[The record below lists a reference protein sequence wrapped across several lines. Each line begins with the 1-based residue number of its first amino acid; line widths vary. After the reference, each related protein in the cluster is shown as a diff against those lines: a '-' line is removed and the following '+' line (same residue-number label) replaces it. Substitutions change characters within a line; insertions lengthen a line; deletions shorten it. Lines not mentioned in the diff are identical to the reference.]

1 MALPLCALFKILED
15 IFMSIFSLP
24 SHKGGYVFLL
34 FLWLFWECTVSALAG
49 PGHNHG
55 PAEPVEVGPS
65 SPRLV
70 AVSETY
76 ELVAIL
82 KDQDLTLYLDRVKDT
97 SPVINAKIKMD
108 VNGKT
113 LVATSQTDGTY
124 KIKAQTL
131 SKAGNHEVIVTIVDG
146 QNSDLLVG
154 SIKIPEKKHTHSHEE
169 STSLFSSN
177 SLVTWLLIATS
188 MGVFGLFFG
197 RLAKNSVKLILGLAF
212 CAIIINNTPALAGPG
227 HDHGDAGSTLT
238 QGDAPKR
245 LPDGEIFLPKPT
257 QRLLE
262 VRTKILS
269 PQTARAVH
277 KLIGRVIVDPNR
289 SGLVQ
294 STISGRLK
302 PPVGGLPF
310 LGKTVKAGEILA
322 TVEPSF
328 DPIDASD
335 VRQTAGEL
343 DQRIAI
349 LDARITRQRKL
360 VTKNITSRANL
371 QELEIERTG
380 LLARRKQLKKSR
392 SEPEVLVAPVNG
404 VIAEVRVA
412 VGQVVN
418 RADTLFRIVDTSS
431 LWVEAIS
438 YDAEVRPETGK
449 IRAKTDKG
457 KFFDLKLVG
466 RSRALQQQASV
477 IHFSI
482 LSPTSELSIGSP
494 IKVLVEKGDV
504 VQGIIIPR
512 RAIAQAP
519 NGQFVTFKRL
529 EPERYMPVAVRIK
542 DLDGERVH
550 VTSGLKAGDQII
562 VKGAP
567 LVNQIR

>member
-1 MALPLCALFKILED
+1 
-15 IFMSIFSLP
+15 MSIFLLP
-24 SHKGGYVFLL
+24 NQKGKFVFLL
-34 FLWLFWECTVSALAG
+34 FAWIFWVFTGSAFAG
-49 PGHNHG
+49 PGHDHG
-55 PAEPVEVGPS
+55 PAEPVEAGPS

-82 KDQDLTLYLDRVKDT
+82 KDQELTVYLDSVKDT
-97 SPVINAKIKMD
+97 SPVVSAVIQMD

-113 LVATSQTDGTY
+113 LVAQSQTDGTY
-124 KIKAQTL
+124 KIKTSSL
-131 SKAGNHEVIVTIVDG
+131 SKAGTHEVIITIVDG
-146 QNSDLLVG
+146 QNTDLLVG
-154 SIKIPEKKHTHSHEE
+154 SIKIPEEDHIHSNEE
-169 STSLFSSN
+169 GTSLIASHSLLTWLILA
-177 SLVTWLLIATS
+177 SLVGIA
-188 MGVFGLFFG
+188 GLFFS
-197 RLAKNSVKLILGLAF
+197 RFAKSSAKVIIGLSFLVILINS
-212 CAIIINNTPALAGPG
+212 TPILAGPG
-227 HDHGDAGSTLT
+227 HDHGDAGSTLV

-310 LGKTVKAGEILA
+310 LGKNVRAGDILA

-360 VTKNITSRANL
+360 VSKNITSRANL

-542 DLDGERVH
+542 DLDGERVY